1 MNCEVCGRKIQ
12 GSPVQVN
19 IEGATMNVCS
29 ECARFGTTPSTW
41 SRIPRK
47 AVRREVQ
54 GLEAVKE
61 PRRAVA
67 PAAPLGEE
75 ELVEGYGEVIRRAR
89 EKLGLSQEE
98 LAKLVKE
105 KLSVIKRVEAG
116 RMEPPKQLA
125 EKLEKVLKIKLYTSE
140 SAVAPSR
147 AVKKKELTLGDVVQ
161 LKE

>member
-1 MNCEVCGRKIQ
+1 M
-12 GSPVQVN
+12 N
-19 IEGATMNVCS
+19 IEGAVMNVCS

-41 SRIPRK
+41 SRIPKK

-54 GLEAVKE
+54 VVEARKE
-61 PRRAVA
+61 PKR
-67 PAAPLGEE
+67 AAPPATLVEE
-75 ELVEGYGEVIRRAR
+75 ELIENYGEVIRCAR
-89 EKLGLSQEE
+89 ERLGLSQED

-125 EKLEKVLKIKLYTSE
+125 ERLEKVLKIKLYTSE
-140 SAVAPSR
+140 SVVAPSR
-147 AVKKKELTLGDVVQ
+147 AAKKKGLTLGDVVQ